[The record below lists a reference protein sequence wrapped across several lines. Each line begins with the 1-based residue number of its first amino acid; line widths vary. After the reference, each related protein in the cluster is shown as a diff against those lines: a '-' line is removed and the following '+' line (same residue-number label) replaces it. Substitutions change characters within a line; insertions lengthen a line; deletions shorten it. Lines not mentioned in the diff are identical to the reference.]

1 MKRKIKTKLKRKLT
15 KLEIVNQVNFTLH
28 GMLNNLIGQ
37 KTKLGVILPITAR
50 RLEQIEELLE
60 ETLVI
65 LKQEKKGRLKDGEG
79 S

>member
-37 KTKLGVILPITAR
+37 KIKLGVILPITSR

>member
-1 MKRKIKTKLKRKLT
+1 MKRKVKTKLKRKLT
-15 KLEIVNQVNFTLH
+15 KLEIVTQVNFTLH

-37 KTKLGVILPITAR
+37 KQKLGFILPITAR
-50 RLEQIEELLE
+50 RLGQIEDLLE